1 MQVKSIRYFCDGN
14 RYRPRKI
21 KTFCSLKT
29 MYLIIFTSIK
39 KKEKKTECDIFLKK
53 GKLKKVQDI

>member
-14 RYRPRKI
+14 RYRPCKI

-39 KKEKKTECDIFLKK
+39 KKKKTECDNFKKK
-53 GKLKKVQDI
+53 GKLKNVEDI